1 MPTCA
6 LIVVLAAAVVALAV
20 SEGDS
25 SEQGHH
31 GLVTK
36 APASR
41 PIDYDKLTQEA
52 TDLLSQYVKI
62 NTTNPPG
69 NELPAAKMLRE
80 KFLRDGIPA
89 TFWQPLPGR
98 GVMAARLR
106 GTGRHTKAIVLL
118 SHMDVAPANPKEWL
132 VPPFSGQI
140 KNGELWG
147 RGALDDK
154 GPGVIEL
161 MAMLAIK
168 RAGILLDRDVLF
180 LATGDEE
187 EGGKNGAGWVVAH
200 EADIFS
206 DAGYLL
212 NEGGGIDARPN
223 GRRFFGVSVTEKTPL
238 WLRLTAQGSAGHGA
252 VPPDQTAVTKLVNAL
267 ARVDA
272 YRGPIRLIDPVRD
285 YFKAIAQMDGGPPQ
299 FLNLRAALR
308 DPAFARDFVAVPRQN
323 AAIRDTCTPTV
334 LSGSPQTNIIPAS
347 ATAEIDCRLLPGADP
362 QVVVANLRK
371 AIDDNS
377 IKVEMLLNFPSI
389 SSPRDSLLMK
399 AIDDL
404 AQNKDARVVPTMNDG
419 FTDSHYFRQKGL
431 VAYGFIPIEIPPKL
445 ESGVY
450 GVNERIPVKQ
460 LGAGI
465 RRMVELLQSLGGR

>member
-1 MPTCA
+1 LA
-6 LIVVLAAAVVALAV
+6 LIVALAIAVVGFAANE
-20 SEGDS
+20 SDGIEHGRP
-25 SEQGHH
+25 

-41 PIDYDKLTQEA
+41 AIDYDKLTQES
-52 TDLLSQYVKI
+52 TDLLSQYIRI
-62 NTTNPPG
+62 NTTDPPG
-69 NELPAAKMLRE
+69 NELPAARMLRE

-89 TFWQPLPGR
+89 TVWQPLPGR

-118 SHMDVAPANPKEWL
+118 SHLDVVPANPKEWL
-132 VPPFSGQI
+132 VPPFSGQV
-140 KNGELWG
+140 KDGEVWG

-180 LATGDEE
+180 LATCDEE
-187 EGGKNGAGWVVAH
+187 QGGRNGAGWVVTH

-212 NEGGGIDARPN
+212 NEGGGIIARPN

-238 WLRLTAQGSAGHGA
+238 WLRLTAQGSAGHAA

-267 ARVDA
+267 ERIDA
-272 YRGPIRLIDPVRD
+272 YRAPIRLIDPVRD
-285 YFKAIAQMDGGPPQ
+285 YFKAMAEMDGGPPQ
-299 FLNLRAALR
+299 FLNLRGALR
-308 DPAFARDFVAVPRQN
+308 DPAFTRDFVAVPRQN

-334 LSGSPQTNIIPAS
+334 LSGSPETNVIPAM

-362 QVVVANLRK
+362 QVVMANLRK

-377 IKVEMLLNFPSI
+377 IKLEVVLNFPSI

-404 AQNKDARVVPTMNDG
+404 AQHEDARVVPTMIAS

-431 VAYGFIPIEIPPKL
+431 VAYGFIPIEIAPKL
-445 ESGVY
+445 ESGVH

-465 RRMVELLQSLGGR
+465 RRMVELLQYLGGR